1 MKDEKTD
8 GKFAR
13 IRAVT
18 VFLGAQSAANSV
30 FDDAVTAFARFLT
43 AHDMTLVYGGS
54 NVGTM
59 KLLADTVLAAGGRV
73 VGVFTSSLPSEIA
86 HPGLT
91 ELVVAPSLAE
101 RKRILI
107 ERGDAIVALPG
118 ALGTLDELSDA
129 LARRRMKSGGHRKP
143 VGVLNV
149 DGYYDHLLA
158 FIEHARETGF
168 ASRGAAQILQSGRT
182 PEELFKRIA
191 GNLAPPNPRNG

>member
-1 MKDEKTD
+1 MNDEKTCR
-8 GKFAR
+8 KLAR

-18 VFLGAQSAANSV
+18 VFLGAQAANGGV
-30 FDDAVTAFARFLT
+30 FDEAVTGFARFLV
-43 AHDMTLVYGGS
+43 AHGMTLVYGGS

-59 KLLADTVLAAGGRV
+59 KLLADTVLAAGGKA

-129 LARRRMKSGGHRKP
+129 LALRRMKSGGHRKP

-182 PEELFKRIA
+182 PEELFKRLA
-191 GNLAPPNPRNG
+191 GNLPPVGEREG

>member
-1 MKDEKTD
+1 MNDEKTCR
-8 GKFAR
+8 KLAR
-13 IRAVT
+13 IKAVT
-18 VFLGAQSAANSV
+18 VFLGAQAATGGV
-30 FDDAVTAFARFLT
+30 FDEAVTGFARFLV
-43 AHDMTLVYGGS
+43 AHGMTLVYGGS

-59 KLLADTVLAAGGRV
+59 KLLADTVLAAGGRA

-129 LARRRMKSGGHRKP
+129 LALRRMKSGGHRKP

-182 PEELFKRIA
+182 PEELFKRLS
-191 GNLAPPNPRNG
+191 GNLPPPNPCDS